1 MIHHTFGSSARGP
14 CSRWGLFAH
23 DDRGIAARGESP
35 RSVGGRRVAGETP
48 DAHAV
53 NRASADPRLKDARLS
68 ARASK
73 FTLERYGSLSSTE
86 RAHLDRE
93 GEVPRRRGGG

>member
-1 MIHHTFGSSARGP
+1 MLARSPGWRFDTLSTSGPSAT
-14 CSRWGLFAH
+14 
-23 DDRGIAARGESP
+23 
-35 RSVGGRRVAGETP
+35 RRVAGETP

>member
-1 MIHHTFGSSARGP
+1 MGARPVIAGE
-14 CSRWGLFAH
+14 LFAY
-23 DDRGIAARGESP
+23 DERRVAARGESP
-35 RSVGGRRVAGETP
+35 RSVGGLRVAGETP

-53 NRASADPRLKDARLS
+53 NRASADLRLEDARFS
-68 ARASK
+68 TSTSK

-93 GEVPRRRGGG
+93 GGVRRRPRRG